1 MQHSTNK
8 HAATELQLYI
18 DNDGD
23 LYRRQTSSILKNLAT
38 KKARGQYKHDLAV
51 KTFGYLVEAGAKK
64 YAKEAREH
72 SAGRFDPPWH
82 KMFGTA
88 TRKRVATELTSDF
101 EGGYALG
108 NYDQLLPRKY
118 QAALKAARSR
128 CLKRFTTN
136 ALVPGTK
143 PKTGGLTNAT

>member
-1 MQHSTNK
+1 MQRSTNK
-8 HAATELQLYI
+8 HAAAELKLYI
-18 DNDGD
+18 DNDYD
-23 LYRRQTSSILKNLAT
+23 LYSQTTSILKNLAT

-51 KTFGYLVEAGAKK
+51 KAFGYLVEAGAKK

-88 TRKRVATELTSDF
+88 TRKRVATELTIDF
-101 EGGYALG
+101 KGGYALG

-118 QAALKAARSR
+118 QAATQGRSSA
-128 CLKRFTTN
+128 LASSTFTTH